1 MTESQQSKRGW
12 LRGWRENR
20 AAKRQDLLERRH
32 FEGEQAGESGGI
44 YRRSSAYQH
53 SGTAAYFGSGFGG
66 GDGGG
71 CGGDGGGG
79 GC

>member
-1 MTESQQSKRGW
+1 MTESQQPKRGW
-12 LRGWRENR
+12 LRSWREQR
-20 AAKRQDLLERRH
+20 DAKRQQALERERFDH
-32 FEGEQAGESGGI
+32 EQAGKPGGT

-53 SGTAAYFGSGFGG
+53 SGPATFFGGFGG

-71 CGGDGGGG
+71 GCGDGGGG

>member
-12 LRGWRENR
+12 FAGWREQR
-20 AAKRQDLLERRH
+20 DAKRQEAFERARFDDEH
-32 FEGEQAGESGGI
+32 DSEHGTL
-44 YRRSSAYQH
+44 RRSSAFRH
-53 SGTAAYFGSGFGG
+53 GGGGPAWFGGGGFG

>member
-12 LRGWRENR
+12 FSTWREHR
-20 AAKRQDLLERRH
+20 RTKRQQFIESDLH
-32 FEGEQAGESGGI
+32 AHEQAREPRGI
-44 YRRSSAYQH
+44 HRRSSGYENSA
-53 SGTAAYFGSGFGG
+53 TAAFFGGYG